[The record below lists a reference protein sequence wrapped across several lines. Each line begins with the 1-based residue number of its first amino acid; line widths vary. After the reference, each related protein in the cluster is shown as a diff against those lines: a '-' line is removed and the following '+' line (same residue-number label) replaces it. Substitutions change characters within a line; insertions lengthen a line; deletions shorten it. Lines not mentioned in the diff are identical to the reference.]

1 MKKLK
6 SKGECC
12 KVVVISPDKEGF
24 YMNVQMAYN
33 LFLVDRES
41 YCSDKS
47 ILYYRENILK
57 FMNFLSDRIGSAPD
71 LIECDAI
78 SRELV
83 LAYLSQLRGTGCKN
97 TSINTYFRAAKV
109 FLNYCIDEGYC
120 LPDVLR
126 KIKFLKKDNDPVI
139 PLTQV
144 EVDSIDGLFNDRTE
158 SGLRNLCIVHLMLDA
173 GFRCGDVV
181 SLKFSNISFSGNYLT
196 VKGKG
201 SKFRTVLLCPKL
213 KKLLSHYLIKFR
225 AYDPKDDYPVFV
237 KVGSNEPINS
247 NVIKQL
253 FARIKK
259 TSEIDRVHPHLL
271 RHTFAT
277 SYIVGG
283 GSMEFL
289 RLMMGHEDYETTKI
303 YLHLAQEV
311 KMLHSDI
318 YKLDSSFF
326 EVGY

>member
-1 MKKLK
+1 
-6 SKGECC
+6 
-12 KVVVISPDKEGF
+12 
-24 YMNVQMAYN
+24 MNVQMAYN

-97 TSINTYFRAAKV
+97 TSVNTYFRAAKV
-109 FLNYCIDEGYC
+109 FLNYCIDEGYSS
-120 LPDVLR
+120 PNVLR
-126 KIKFLKKDNDPVI
+126 KVKFLKKDNAPVL
-139 PLTQV
+139 PLTEW
-144 EVDSIDGLFNDRTE
+144 EVDLIDGLFNIKTE

-173 GFRCGDVV
+173 GFRVGDVV
-181 SLKFSNISFSGNYLT
+181 SLTFKGINFQLNYLT

-201 SKFRTVLLCPKL
+201 DKFRTVFLCSKL
-213 KKLLSHYLIKFR
+213 KRMLYHYLVKFR
-225 AYDPKDDYPVFV
+225 SYTPGDDFPVFAQ
-237 KVGSNEPINS
+237 VGTTEPITETS
-247 NVIKQL
+247 VKMV
-253 FARIKK
+253 FARLKK
-259 TSEIDRVHPHLL
+259 RSGIDRLHPHLL

-277 SYIVGG
+277 SFIIGG
-283 GSMEFL
+283 GNLEFL
-289 RLMMGHEDYETTKI
+289 RMMLGHSDYATTKM
-303 YLHLAQEV
+303 YLHLAQQA

-318 YKLDSSFF
+318 YRLDPVFF
-326 EVGY
+326 QAGY